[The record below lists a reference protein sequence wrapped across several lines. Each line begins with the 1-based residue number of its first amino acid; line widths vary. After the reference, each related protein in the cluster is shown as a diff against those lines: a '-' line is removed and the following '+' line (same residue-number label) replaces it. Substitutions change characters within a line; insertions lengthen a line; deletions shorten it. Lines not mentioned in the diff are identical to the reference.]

1 MVRTDTTVEAE
12 KKQIEIFRKMG
23 PEKRLINSVSLA
35 QTSRRLLAAGVRMR
49 HPEYS
54 DDQVRL
60 ATIRL
65 ILGDA
70 VFAAAYPEAME
81 LGA

>member
-1 MVRTDTTVEAE
+1 MVGIDTTVEAE
-12 KKQIEIFRKMG
+12 KKQIEIFRKMS
-23 PEKRLINSVSLA
+23 PEKRLINSISLA

-49 HPEYS
+49 HPEYT

-65 ILGDA
+65 ILGDTL
-70 VFAAAYPEAME
+70 FAAVYPEGKE
-81 LGA
+81 LRP

>member
-1 MVRTDTTVEAE
+1 MIRIDTTVEAE
-12 KKQIEIFRKMG
+12 RKQIEIFRKMG
-23 PEKRLINSVSLA
+23 PEKRLVNSISLA

-65 ILGDA
+65 ILGDDL
-70 VFAAAYPEAME
+70 FAAAYPEDADIR
-81 LGA
+81 A

>member
-1 MVRTDTTVEAE
+1 MVRIDTTVEAE

-23 PEKRLINSVSLA
+23 PERRLMSSISLA

-54 DDQVRL
+54 DDQVRMAAIKL
-60 ATIRL
+60 L
-65 ILGDA
+65 LGDTL
-70 VFAAAYPEAME
+70 FAAAYPEAME
-81 LGA
+81 LRS